1 VDKETA
7 WSEVITRLGTIAGI
21 NKVYEGF
28 KDLDT
33 IPTTYQPCVMVEPDS
48 SEPLEDDYDNTG
60 GNYAYE
66 NVSLVVWVLFT
77 MFEKGKAVTGKVGMN
92 GVFEWEKAVKDKLT
106 EAPQFLNDKVI
117 RVSFGNVRYLRNVS
131 ESADKGILRLVEIE
145 VNLRLVYST

>member
-1 VDKETA
+1 MDKEIA
-7 WSEVITRLGTIAGI
+7 WSEVIARLGTIAGI

-33 IPTTYQPCVMVEPDS
+33 IPTSYQPCIMVEPDS
-48 SEPLEDDYDNTG
+48 SEPLEDNYDTMQ
-60 GNYAYE
+60 NYAYE
-66 NVSLVVWVLFT
+66 NVSLIVWVLFT

-106 EAPQFLNDKVI
+106 EAPKFLNNKVV
-117 RVSFGNVRYLRNVS
+117 RVSFGSVRYLRNVS
-131 ESADKGILRLVEIE
+131 ETTNKGILRLVEME